1 MNIYARVAMETH
13 RPLISE
19 KKKEELRKI
28 VETLHKKT
36 RLEKPRY
43 FDPNKLPIKSST
55 PYKGIAYSNLD
66 DERKL
71 IKKKK
76 HKLKSSK
83 VNNSVNSLTKADI
96 IFNTPT
102 PYSSKI
108 QDDWNTK
115 KRMERERREEESGKR
130 RPLNIASIIAETSI
144 REEGI
149 KEKAEYDMLK
159 EKVKAIDEQALRKEK
174 ILDSNTTNAD
184 AYAEVNDMYIA
195 SIKAKLALL
204 KGV

>member
-1 MNIYARVAMETH
+1 
-13 RPLISE
+13 
-19 KKKEELRKI
+19 
-28 VETLHKKT
+28 
-36 RLEKPRY
+36 
-43 FDPNKLPIKSST
+43 
-55 PYKGIAYSNLD
+55 
-66 DERKL
+66 
-71 IKKKK
+71 
-76 HKLKSSK
+76 
-83 VNNSVNSLTKADI
+83 
-96 IFNTPT
+96 
-102 PYSSKI
+102 
-108 QDDWNTK
+108 
-115 KRMERERREEESGKR
+115 MERERREEETGKR
-130 RPLNIASIIAETSI
+130 RPPNIVSIISETSI

>member
-1 MNIYARVAMETH
+1 
-13 RPLISE
+13 
-19 KKKEELRKI
+19 
-28 VETLHKKT
+28 
-36 RLEKPRY
+36 
-43 FDPNKLPIKSST
+43 
-55 PYKGIAYSNLD
+55 
-66 DERKL
+66 
-71 IKKKK
+71 
-76 HKLKSSK
+76 
-83 VNNSVNSLTKADI
+83 
-96 IFNTPT
+96 
-102 PYSSKI
+102 
-108 QDDWNTK
+108 
-115 KRMERERREEESGKR
+115 MERERREEESGKR
-130 RPLNIASIIAETSI
+130 RPPNIVSIISETSI

>member
-55 PYKGIAYSNLD
+55 PYKGIVYSNLD

-71 IKKKK
+71 IKK
-76 HKLKSSK
+76 
-83 VNNSVNSLTKADI
+83 
-96 IFNTPT
+96 
-102 PYSSKI
+102 
-108 QDDWNTK
+108 
-115 KRMERERREEESGKR
+115 EEK
-130 RPLNIASIIAETSI
+130 
-144 REEGI
+144 
-149 KEKAEYDMLK
+149 
-159 EKVKAIDEQALRKEK
+159 
-174 ILDSNTTNAD
+174 
-184 AYAEVNDMYIA
+184 
-195 SIKAKLALL
+195 
-204 KGV
+204 